1 MSQSVV
7 KGAELELKIE
17 SLAYGGLGLARKDNF
32 VIFVKDSIPGQT
44 VSVHVYKKRKG
55 YAEAKVLKIIT
66 ESPNAVETRC
76 KHYWICSKNQNLSY
90 PEQLKEKAEQV
101 EDIFNRLGGLSEFKL
116 DEIKGADPIYHYRN
130 KMEFTF

>member
-66 ESPNAVETRC
+66 ESPNAVEARC
-76 KHYWICSKNQNLSY
+76 NHYWICSKNQNLSY
-90 PEQLKEKAEQV
+90 PEQLKEKA
-101 EDIFNRLGGLSEFKL
+101 
-116 DEIKGADPIYHYRN
+116 
-130 KMEFTF
+130 